1 MLLPNMKTL
10 VQINFIAINEVR
22 RELGKFVLWKL
33 FVRLPIVPLLPL
45 GLLLIVPALSVA
57 HQQK

>member
-22 RELGKFVLWKL
+22 RELGKFVLGKL